1 MEGDYQMG
9 FITWI
14 IVGAIAGWLAG
25 KVVKGRG
32 FGLLGNIIVG
42 VVGALL
48 GGWIANSLLGIGGA
62 NSGFNLPTLAIAF
75 GGSVVLLFILK
86 LFKK

>member
-1 MEGDYQMG
+1 MG

-48 GGWIANSLLGIGGA
+48 GGWIASSMGIGGA
-62 NSGFNLPTLAIAF
+62 NSGFNLPTLLIAF

-86 LFKK
+86 LLKK